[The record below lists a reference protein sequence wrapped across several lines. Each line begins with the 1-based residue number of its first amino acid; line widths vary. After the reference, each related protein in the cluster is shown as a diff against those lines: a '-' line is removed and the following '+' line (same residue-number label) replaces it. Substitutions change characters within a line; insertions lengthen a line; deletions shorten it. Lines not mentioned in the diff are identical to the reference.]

1 MKMKQKILN
10 NMVYIAVVAVLITT
24 TLIGMFTYYRYME
37 QIKTGMKD
45 EAAYLAASLNFEDQ
59 QNLDKYKN
67 ITITRITR
75 IAKDGTV
82 IYDSSGKEK
91 SMGNHKNRTEVKEAF
106 RHGHGEDTRM
116 SMTLRKQTYYYA
128 LKLKDG
134 TILRM
139 SRETQTIVRQME
151 DIIPIIA
158 LILAVVT
165 ILSVILSRMSTDRIV
180 EPINQINLL
189 HPKQNK
195 TYSELTPLLDKI
207 EKQNMDIERQ
217 IKEIKEAENM
227 RKEFSA
233 NVSHELKTPL
243 TTISGYA
250 ELMKDGLVKPEDM
263 PRFSATIYDEARR
276 LISMIEGIIKLSRLD
291 ENRVELDWKDVDLYE
306 LAFSIK
312 NDLKRRSEEEN
323 VAIHIRGIHTKI
335 RGVTQILYEM
345 FFNVC
350 ENAIKY
356 NHPGGEVVFTISKM
370 GDYPTVI
377 VEDTGIGIPKED
389 IDRIFERF
397 YRVDK
402 SHSNQKEGSGLGL
415 SIVKHG
421 AKFHHAEMEVES
433 EVGKGTKITVVFP
446 RQNSDLL

>member
-1 MKMKQKILN
+1 MKRKIFN

-24 TLIGMFTYYRYME
+24 TLLGMFTYYRYME
-37 QIKTGMKD
+37 QIKSGIKD
-45 EAAYLAASLNFEDQ
+45 EAAYLAASLNFQDK
-59 QNLDKYKN
+59 QNLNKYKD
-67 ITITRITR
+67 ITVTRITR
-75 IAKDGTV
+75 IDQDGNV
-82 IYDSSGKEK
+82 IYDSSGKEAT
-91 SMGNHKNRTEVKEAF
+91 MGNHKNRTEVKEAF
-106 RHGHGEDTRM
+106 KKGYGEDTRM
-116 SMTLRKQTYYYA
+116 SSTLRKQTYYYA
-128 LKLKDG
+128 VKLQDG

-139 SRETQTIVRQME
+139 SRETQTIVKQME
-151 DIIPIIA
+151 DIIPII
-158 LILAVVT
+158 LLMIAVVT

-180 EPINQINLL
+180 EPINQIDLV
-189 HPKQNK
+189 HPKKNK

-250 ELMKDGLVKPEDM
+250 ELMKDGIVKPEDM
-263 PRFSATIYDEARR
+263 PRFSATIYDEAKR

-291 ENRVELDWKDVDLYE
+291 ENRVDLDFEDVDLYD

-312 NDLKRRSEEEN
+312 NDLRRRSEEDA
-323 VAIHIRGIHTKI
+323 VSVHIRGVHTKI
-335 RGVTQILYEM
+335 KGVQQILYEM

-356 NHPGGEVVFTISKM
+356 NHKGGEVVFTISKM
-370 GDYPTVI
+370 NDYPIVI

-402 SHSNQKEGSGLGL
+402 SHSNQKKGSGLGL

-421 AKFHHAEMEVES
+421 AQFHHAEMEVAS
-433 EVGKGTKITVVFP
+433 EVGKGTKITIIFP
-446 RQNSDLL
+446 KQGLVTK

>member
-1 MKMKQKILN
+1 MKRKIFN

-24 TLIGMFTYYRYME
+24 TLLGMFTYYRYME
-37 QIKTGMKD
+37 QVKSGIKD
-45 EAAYLAASLNFEDQ
+45 EAAYLAASLNVKDN
-59 QNLDKYKN
+59 QNLNKYKN
-67 ITITRITR
+67 ITVTRITR
-75 IAKDGTV
+75 VDQKGNV

-91 SMGNHKNRTEVKEAF
+91 SMGNHKNRTEIKEAYKN
-106 RHGHGEDTRM
+106 GQGEDTRM
-116 SMTLRKQTYYYA
+116 SNTLRKQTYYYA
-128 LKLKDG
+128 VRLKDG
-134 TILRM
+134 TVLRM
-139 SRETQTIVRQME
+139 SRETQTIIKQME
-151 DIIPIIA
+151 DIIPIIV
-158 LILAVVT
+158 LMLAVVT
-165 ILSVILSRMSTDRIV
+165 ILSMILSKISTDRIV
-180 EPINQINLL
+180 EPINQIDLV
-189 HPKQNK
+189 HPKKNK

-291 ENRVELDWKDVDLYE
+291 ENRVQLDWENVDLYE

-312 NDLKRRSEEEN
+312 NDLTRRSQEED
-323 VAIHIRGIHTKI
+323 VAVHIRGVHTKI
-335 RGVTQILYEM
+335 RGVQQILYEM

-356 NHPGGEVVFTISKM
+356 NHKGGEVVFTISKM
-370 GDYPTVI
+370 NDYPIVI

-389 IDRIFERF
+389 LDRIFERF

-402 SHSNQKEGSGLGL
+402 SHSNQKKGSGLGL

-421 AKFHHAEMEVES
+421 AKFHNAEMEVES
-433 EVGKGTKITVVFP
+433 ELGKGTKITIIFP
-446 RQNSDLL
+446 KQDIME

>member
-1 MKMKQKILN
+1 
-10 NMVYIAVVAVLITT
+10 
-24 TLIGMFTYYRYME
+24 
-37 QIKTGMKD
+37 
-45 EAAYLAASLNFEDQ
+45 
-59 QNLDKYKN
+59 
-67 ITITRITR
+67 
-75 IAKDGTV
+75 
-82 IYDSSGKEK
+82 
-91 SMGNHKNRTEVKEAF
+91 
-106 RHGHGEDTRM
+106 
-116 SMTLRKQTYYYA
+116 
-128 LKLKDG
+128 
-134 TILRM
+134 M

-180 EPINQINLL
+180 EPINQINLI

-312 NDLKRRSEEEN
+312 NDLKRRSEEEKCSYSYPRNSYEDPRITSDPLRN
-323 VAIHIRGIHTKI
+323 V
-335 RGVTQILYEM
+335 
-345 FFNVC
+345 FNVC

>member
-82 IYDSSGKEK
+82 IYDSSENAK
-91 SMGNHKNRTEVKEAF
+91 SMGNHKNRTEVKEALKS
-106 RHGHGEDTRM
+106 GHGEDTRM
-116 SMTLRKQTYYYA
+116 STTLRKQTYYYA
-128 LKLKDG
+128 VKLKDG

-180 EPINQINLL
+180 EPINQIDLL

-250 ELMKDGLVKPEDM
+250 ELMKDGMVKPEDM
-263 PRFSATIYDEARR
+263 PRFSATIYER
-276 LISMIEGIIKLSRLD
+276 LL
-291 ENRVELDWKDVDLYE
+291 N
-306 LAFSIK
+306 
-312 NDLKRRSEEEN
+312 
-323 VAIHIRGIHTKI
+323 
-335 RGVTQILYEM
+335 
-345 FFNVC
+345 
-350 ENAIKY
+350 
-356 NHPGGEVVFTISKM
+356 
-370 GDYPTVI
+370 
-377 VEDTGIGIPKED
+377 
-389 IDRIFERF
+389 
-397 YRVDK
+397 
-402 SHSNQKEGSGLGL
+402 
-415 SIVKHG
+415 IVKNL
-421 AKFHHAEMEVES
+421 S
-433 EVGKGTKITVVFP
+433 NI
-446 RQNSDLL
+446 

>member
-1 MKMKQKILN
+1 
-10 NMVYIAVVAVLITT
+10 
-24 TLIGMFTYYRYME
+24 
-37 QIKTGMKD
+37 
-45 EAAYLAASLNFEDQ
+45 
-59 QNLDKYKN
+59 
-67 ITITRITR
+67 
-75 IAKDGTV
+75 
-82 IYDSSGKEK
+82 
-91 SMGNHKNRTEVKEAF
+91 
-106 RHGHGEDTRM
+106 
-116 SMTLRKQTYYYA
+116 MTLRKQTYYYA

-180 EPINQINLL
+180 EPINQINLI

-195 TYSELTPLLDKI
+195 TYSELTPLLDK
-207 EKQNMDIERQ
+207 IERQ

-312 NDLKRRSEEEN
+312 NDLFISEEFIRRSEELHRSFTKCFLMYVRMLLNTIILAEKLYSRFQKW
-323 VAIHIRGIHTKI
+323 AI
-335 RGVTQILYEM
+335 TQ
-345 FFNVC
+345 
-350 ENAIKY
+350 
-356 NHPGGEVVFTISKM
+356 
-370 GDYPTVI
+370 
-377 VEDTGIGIPKED
+377 
-389 IDRIFERF
+389 
-397 YRVDK
+397 
-402 SHSNQKEGSGLGL
+402 Q
-415 SIVKHG
+415 
-421 AKFHHAEMEVES
+421 
-433 EVGKGTKITVVFP
+433 
-446 RQNSDLL
+446 LL

>member
-1 MKMKQKILN
+1 
-10 NMVYIAVVAVLITT
+10 
-24 TLIGMFTYYRYME
+24 
-37 QIKTGMKD
+37 
-45 EAAYLAASLNFEDQ
+45 
-59 QNLDKYKN
+59 
-67 ITITRITR
+67 
-75 IAKDGTV
+75 
-82 IYDSSGKEK
+82 
-91 SMGNHKNRTEVKEAF
+91 
-106 RHGHGEDTRM
+106 
-116 SMTLRKQTYYYA
+116 MTLRKQTYYYA
-128 LKLKDG
+128 VKLKDG

-180 EPINQINLL
+180 EPINQINLI

-345 FFNVC
+345 FLMYVRMLLNTIILAEKSYSRFQKW
-350 ENAIKY
+350 AI
-356 NHPGGEVVFTISKM
+356 T
-370 GDYPTVI
+370 
-377 VEDTGIGIPKED
+377 
-389 IDRIFERF
+389 
-397 YRVDK
+397 
-402 SHSNQKEGSGLGL
+402 Q
-415 SIVKHG
+415 
-421 AKFHHAEMEVES
+421 
-433 EVGKGTKITVVFP
+433 
-446 RQNSDLL
+446 QLL

>member
-106 RHGHGEDTRM
+106 KHGHGEDTRM

-180 EPINQINLL
+180 EPINQINLI

-195 TYSELTPLLDKI
+195 TYSELTPL
-207 EKQNMDIERQ
+207 R
-217 IKEIKEAENM
+217 
-227 RKEFSA
+227 
-233 NVSHELKTPL
+233 
-243 TTISGYA
+243 
-250 ELMKDGLVKPEDM
+250 
-263 PRFSATIYDEARR
+263 
-276 LISMIEGIIKLSRLD
+276 
-291 ENRVELDWKDVDLYE
+291 
-306 LAFSIK
+306 
-312 NDLKRRSEEEN
+312 
-323 VAIHIRGIHTKI
+323 
-335 RGVTQILYEM
+335 
-345 FFNVC
+345 
-350 ENAIKY
+350 
-356 NHPGGEVVFTISKM
+356 
-370 GDYPTVI
+370 
-377 VEDTGIGIPKED
+377 
-389 IDRIFERF
+389 
-397 YRVDK
+397 
-402 SHSNQKEGSGLGL
+402 
-415 SIVKHG
+415 
-421 AKFHHAEMEVES
+421 
-433 EVGKGTKITVVFP
+433 
-446 RQNSDLL
+446 

>member
-1 MKMKQKILN
+1 MESLSRRSEESVTGSEATNHENEAKDIKQHGIHRSCSCADHDN
-10 NMVYIAVVAVLITT
+10 AYWNVYILSLYGTD
-24 TLIGMFTYYRYME
+24 
-37 QIKTGMKD
+37 KTGMKD

-106 RHGHGEDTRM
+106 KHGHGEDTRM

-180 EPINQINLL
+180 EPINQINLI

-207 EKQNMDIERQ
+207 E
-217 IKEIKEAENM
+217 
-227 RKEFSA
+227 
-233 NVSHELKTPL
+233 
-243 TTISGYA
+243 
-250 ELMKDGLVKPEDM
+250 
-263 PRFSATIYDEARR
+263 
-276 LISMIEGIIKLSRLD
+276 
-291 ENRVELDWKDVDLYE
+291 NRIW
-306 LAFSIK
+306 I
-312 NDLKRRSEEEN
+312 
-323 VAIHIRGIHTKI
+323 
-335 RGVTQILYEM
+335 
-345 FFNVC
+345 
-350 ENAIKY
+350 
-356 NHPGGEVVFTISKM
+356 
-370 GDYPTVI
+370 
-377 VEDTGIGIPKED
+377 
-389 IDRIFERF
+389 
-397 YRVDK
+397 
-402 SHSNQKEGSGLGL
+402 
-415 SIVKHG
+415 
-421 AKFHHAEMEVES
+421 
-433 EVGKGTKITVVFP
+433 
-446 RQNSDLL
+446 

>member
-1 MKMKQKILN
+1 
-10 NMVYIAVVAVLITT
+10 
-24 TLIGMFTYYRYME
+24 
-37 QIKTGMKD
+37 
-45 EAAYLAASLNFEDQ
+45 
-59 QNLDKYKN
+59 
-67 ITITRITR
+67 
-75 IAKDGTV
+75 
-82 IYDSSGKEK
+82 
-91 SMGNHKNRTEVKEAF
+91 
-106 RHGHGEDTRM
+106 
-116 SMTLRKQTYYYA
+116 
-128 LKLKDG
+128 
-134 TILRM
+134 
-139 SRETQTIVRQME
+139 
-151 DIIPIIA
+151 
-158 LILAVVT
+158 
-165 ILSVILSRMSTDRIV
+165 
-180 EPINQINLL
+180 
-189 HPKQNK
+189 
-195 TYSELTPLLDKI
+195 
-207 EKQNMDIERQ
+207 
-217 IKEIKEAENM
+217 M

-276 LISMIEGIIKLSRLD
+276 LISMIEGIITLSRLD

-446 RQNSDLL
+446 RQNSDL

>member
-45 EAAYLAASLNFEDQ
+45 EAAYLAASLNFEDR

-106 RHGHGEDTRM
+106 KHGHGEDTRM

-128 LKLKDG
+128 VKLKDG

-180 EPINQINLL
+180 EPINQINLI

-243 TTISGYA
+243 TSISGYA
-250 ELMKDGLVKPEDM
+250 EIMKSGIVKPEDM
-263 PRFSATIYDEARR
+263 PRFSEKIYNEARR
-276 LISMIEGIIKLSRLD
+276 LITLVEDIIKLSHLD
-291 ENRVELDWKDVDLYE
+291 EGKVELERQDVDFYE
-306 LAFSIK
+306 LTREIISRLSPQASAKKVHMELPGESVIY
-312 NDLKRRSEEEN
+312 N
-323 VAIHIRGIHTKI
+323 
-335 RGVTQILYEM
+335 GVRQILDEM
-345 FFNVC
+345 VYNIC

-356 NHPGGEVVFTISKM
+356 NKEGGEIRVWVGNTLNGKKI
-370 GDYPTVI
+370 I
-377 VEDTGIGIPKED
+377 VTDTGIGIPKNQQE
-389 IDRIFERF
+389 RIFERF

-402 SHSNQKEGSGLGL
+402 SHSKEIGGTGLGL

-421 AKFHHAEMEVES
+421 AILHNAKIHVDS
-433 EVGKGTKITVVFP
+433 ELGKGTRMELTF
-446 RQNSDLL
+446 

>member
-1 MKMKQKILN
+1 MRTVALTKESTKDILENLLKRSPNNYGKFEAAVDEILN
-10 NMVYIAVVAVLITT
+10 KVKTEGDAALFAYTKEFDKTEISADT
-24 TLIGMFTYYRYME
+24 
-37 QIKTGMKD
+37 IK
-45 EAAYLAASLNFEDQ
+45 
-59 QNLDKYKN
+59 
-67 ITITRITR
+67 
-75 IAKDGTV
+75 V
-82 IYDSSGKEK
+82 
-91 SMGNHKNRTEVKEAF
+91 TEEEIKEAYEK
-106 RHGHGEDTRM
+106 GQGEDTRM
-116 SMTLRKQTYYYA
+116 SNTLRKQTYYYA
-128 LKLKDG
+128 VRLKDG

-139 SRETQTIVRQME
+139 SRETQTIIKQME
-151 DIIPIIA
+151 DIIPIIM
-158 LILAVVT
+158 LMLAVVT
-165 ILSVILSRMSTDRIV
+165 ILSMILSKMSTDRIV
-180 EPINQINLL
+180 EPINQIDLI
-189 HPKQNK
+189 HPKKNK

-291 ENRVELDWKDVDLYE
+291 ENRVQLDWENVDLYE
-306 LAFSIK
+306 LAFTIK
-312 NDLKRRSEEEN
+312 NDLTRRSQEED
-323 VAIHIRGIHTKI
+323 VAVHIRGVHTKI
-335 RGVTQILYEM
+335 RGVQQILYEM
-345 FFNVC
+345 FFNIC

-356 NHPGGEVVFTISKM
+356 NHKGGEVVFTISKM
-370 GDYPTVI
+370 NDYPIVI

-389 IDRIFERF
+389 LDRIFERF

-402 SHSNQKEGSGLGL
+402 SHSKERGGTGLGL

-421 AKFHHAEMEVES
+421 VTFLGGTLKMFS
-433 EVGKGTKITVVFP
+433 EEGKGTEITMTFP
-446 RQNSDLL
+446 KERKSNE

>member
-106 RHGHGEDTRM
+106 KHGHGEDTRM

-180 EPINQINLL
+180 EPINQINLI

-291 ENRVELDWKDVDLYE
+291 ENRVEL
-306 LAFSIK
+306 
-312 NDLKRRSEEEN
+312 EEN

>member
-1 MKMKQKILN
+1 MKRKIFN
-10 NMVYIAVVAVLITT
+10 NMVYIAVVAVLITP
-24 TLIGMFTYYRYME
+24 TLLGMFTYYRYME
-37 QIKTGMKD
+37 QVKSGIKD
-45 EAAYLAASLNFEDQ
+45 EAAYLAASLNVKDN
-59 QNLDKYKN
+59 QNLNKYKN
-67 ITITRITR
+67 ITVSRITR
-75 IAKDGTV
+75 VDQNGKV

-91 SMGNHKNRTEVKEAF
+91 SMGNHKNRTEIKEAYEK
-106 RHGHGEDTRM
+106 GQGEDTRM
-116 SMTLRKQTYYYA
+116 SNTLRKQTYYYA
-128 LKLKDG
+128 VRLKDG

-139 SRETQTIVRQME
+139 SRETQTIIKQME
-151 DIIPIIA
+151 DIIPIIM
-158 LILAVVT
+158 LMLAVVT
-165 ILSVILSRMSTDRIV
+165 ILSMILSKMSTDRIV
-180 EPINQINLL
+180 EPINQIDLI
-189 HPKQNK
+189 HPKKNK

-291 ENRVELDWKDVDLYE
+291 ENRVQLDWENVDLYE
-306 LAFSIK
+306 LAFTIK
-312 NDLKRRSEEEN
+312 NDLTRRSQEEK
-323 VAIHIRGIHTKI
+323 VAVHIRGVHTKI
-335 RGVTQILYEM
+335 RGVQQILYEM
-345 FFNVC
+345 FFNIC

-356 NHPGGEVVFTISKM
+356 NHKGGEVVFTISKM
-370 GDYPTVI
+370 NDYPIVI

-389 IDRIFERF
+389 LDRIFERF

-402 SHSNQKEGSGLGL
+402 SHSNQKKGSGLGL

-421 AKFHHAEMEVES
+421 AKFHNAEMEVDS
-433 EVGKGTKITVVFP
+433 ELGKGTKITIIFP
-446 RQNSDLL
+446 KQKSDL